1 MIGDQFGWLVEVTVE
16 WLSGEYGKGKM
27 KLKLKR
33 CFWVL

>member
-16 WLSGEYGKGKM
+16 YGKGKM
-27 KLKLKR
+27 KVKLKR